1 MTPDA
6 VIQLLSLIV
15 YLAAILW
22 GGLAVIDIR
31 RSHYQLSVKYI
42 ASALIALSV
51 GTAVAFSVAQTYWS
65 LTGTINEMSFAETAA
80 WMLYDWLNGLSHLA
94 VVLAVRAFMRWD
106 QSPTCQATG
115 GVCPSHRLVRRE
127 VEQDKELRTL
137 ATDINRLQSR
147 IENLYEDR
155 THEC

>member
-1 MTPDA
+1 MITADIA
-6 VIQLLSLIV
+6 IQLLSLIV

-31 RSHYQLSVKYI
+31 RSHYPLSVKYV

-51 GTAVAFSVAQTYWS
+51 GTAAVFSVAQTYWS
-65 LTGTINEMSFAETAA
+65 LTGTIQEMSFAETAA

-94 VVLAVRAFMRWD
+94 VVLAVRAFMRWE
-106 QSPTCQATG
+106 QSTPCQAAG
-115 GVCPSHRLVRRE
+115 GVCPSHRLVQRE
-127 VEQDKELRTL
+127 VEQDKELRGL
-137 ATDINRLQSR
+137 SLDIDRLQSR

-155 THEC
+155 HEC